1 MGIKYNNPL
10 NGGKYFFLLR
20 YSMTLSPSIIPLSF
34 FFRVTR
40 ISRVLRF
47 CCNVFS
53 IMCLSQGISFRTNR
67 SNIFFF
73 FFKFSSLQKLKVQCL
88 LN

>member
-20 YSMTLSPSIIPLSF
+20 YTMTLSSSIIPLSF

-53 IMCLSQGISFRTNR
+53 IMCLCKVFRFEQTEVIC
-67 SNIFFF
+67 SF

-88 LN
+88 LK